1 MMNELSCADE
11 SFLYIERAQSFWT
24 RFCGL
29 MGRKRLAGQQALLI
43 APCSSVHMC
52 FMRFPIDVIYLDRDY
67 RILKLVRN
75 LRPWTGFSFC
85 LSAWAVLEVS
95 AGTIE
100 TLGFKEG
107 MKFKI
112 ET

>member
-1 MMNELSCADE
+1 
-11 SFLYIERAQSFWT
+11 
-24 RFCGL
+24 
-29 MGRKRLAGQQALLI
+29 
-43 APCSSVHMC
+43 MC

-67 RILKLVRN
+67 RILKLVRK